1 MDMVFAVTSLNKT
14 TERAMSHLSHPPLL
28 AVTRVQHS
36 TQNVETNARVE
47 VRFSGTR
54 YATEIAFININ
65 QHLLETRMSY
75 ETSHGIMH
83 LIEHSHK
90 D

>member
-1 MDMVFAVTSLNKT
+1 MDMVFVVTSLNQT
-14 TERAMSHLSHPPLL
+14 TEHAMSHLSHPPLL

-54 YATEIAFININ
+54 YATEIAFIVN
-65 QHLLETRMSY
+65 QSTFTRDSNVIRNL
-75 ETSHGIMH
+75 T
-83 LIEHSHK
+83 
-90 D
+90 